1 MIVACPRFLGGLTT
15 PFFDLFVFFV
25 CLVVNIYF
33 PFDLIEH
40 VCYHL
45 TIQPSFHS
53 SEVIMSENPF
63 LSGSSSSSNEQQK
76 GLPRRKRGA
85 LKRPSEAHSSIQKK
99 RGLPREDGDP
109 HPKRGAPKGNNN
121 ALKHGFYSRKIP
133 VTDLAGL
140 DQTLSTNLED
150 EIEVM
155 RIFMRRVVEL
165 GSKTSDLEKTINLLR
180 ILTFASMGINRLVRT
195 QITLANPSNE
205 ANLLQAALAELEDE
219 WPELHECKERLRNS
233 GAMADDSIHPLP

>member
-1 MIVACPRFLGGLTT
+1 LNA
-15 PFFDLFVFFV
+15 PFFDRLRYFFVFV
-25 CLVVNIYF
+25 VNILVVNIYF
-33 PFDLIEH
+33 PLDLIEQK
-40 VCYHL
+40 CYNP
-45 TIQPSFHS
+45 TIHPSFHS

-63 LSGSSSSSNEQQK
+63 LSGSSSSSIDQQK
-76 GLPRRKRGA
+76 GLPRRR
-85 LKRPSEAHSSIQKK
+85 
-99 RGLPREDGDP
+99 
-109 HPKRGAPKGNNN
+109 RGAPKGNNN
-121 ALKHGFYSRKIP
+121 ALKHGFYARKIS
-133 VTDLAGL
+133 TSDLDGL
-140 DQTLSTNLED
+140 EETLSTNLKD

-165 GSKTSDLEKTINLLR
+165 GSKTSDLEKAINLLR

-195 QITLANPSNE
+195 QITLANPSTE